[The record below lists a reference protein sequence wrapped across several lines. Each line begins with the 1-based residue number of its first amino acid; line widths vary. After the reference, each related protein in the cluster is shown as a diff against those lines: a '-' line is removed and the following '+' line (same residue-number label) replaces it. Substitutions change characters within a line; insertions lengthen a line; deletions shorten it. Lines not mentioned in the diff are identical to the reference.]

1 MKLPK
6 LKRKT
11 VTEASLSFTF
21 TRRAMVVG
29 GLQAGIGALLIG
41 RMGWISV
48 AENEKYNL
56 LAESNRVN
64 LTLIPPRRGWI
75 LDRNGKALANN
86 RTDFRVDLIPERVTD
101 PEGTIRSLTHLLALA
116 PEDVERIRNELDK
129 SPGFR
134 PVQVAEKLTYDQFA
148 AVSVRLPDLAGVAPS
163 QGFSRYYPTGPTVG
177 HLLGYVGAASAKD
190 YEERKDPLLITP
202 GFKVGKEALEKWFDL
217 ELTGKPGA
225 KRVEVTAR
233 GKIVRELTTRPDL
246 PGKTVNLTID
256 GGLQDYAGRRL
267 GLESGSCI
275 VLDCLTGEILCMAS
289 MPAYDPN
296 SFSDGI
302 SHDEWK
308 MLSSD
313 ERHPLINKSL
323 NALYP
328 PGSTFKPMVAMALQS
343 AGIDPK
349 ERVHCPGG
357 YRLGNRF
364 FRCLGRHGSVDMHRA
379 IAKSCNTY
387 FYTMGNRVGIDVIA
401 RMGHALGFGE
411 KFDLPVQS
419 QSYGTMPDTAWKM
432 RRYDQKWTASDTL
445 NASIGQGYV
454 VVNPLQL
461 AVMAGRIASGRDI
474 QPRLVKGRYPEAPF
488 MPFPKEHFDAV
499 RGGMWEVVNGDG
511 TAGRSRL
518 DLPGIQMGGKTG
530 TAQVRRIAGS
540 QRGQSGDWKYRD
552 HGLFVCFAPT
562 SNPRYAASV
571 VIEHGMGGSRAAAP
585 VAKDVLTYLFDPAKA
600 MERLAEL
607 EKGWGGPPAE
617 RMARQMAAYRLAK
630 AIEKGKAPPP
640 AANAAAAAGDSSTAA
655 SNASAVR
662 PVARVEGNDTS
673 SPPERP
679 EDHR

>member
-1 MKLPK
+1 MKLPRF
-6 LKRKT
+6 KRKT
-11 VTEASLSFTF
+11 VNEAALSFTF

-29 GLQAGIGALLIG
+29 GLQAGFGAMLVG
-41 RMGWISV
+41 RMGWISI

-56 LAESNRVN
+56 LSESNRVN
-64 LTLIPPRRGWI
+64 LTLVPPRRGWI
-75 LDRNGKALANN
+75 LDRYGKPLANN
-86 RTDFRVDLIPERVTD
+86 RTDFRVDLIPDRVTD
-101 PEGTIRSLTHLLALA
+101 PDHTIGSLAELLSLS
-116 PEDVERIRNELDK
+116 PDDVERIRTELEK
-129 SPGFR
+129 SAGFR
-134 PVQVAEKLTYDQFA
+134 PVQVAEKLTYNQFA
-148 AVSVRLPDLAGVAPS
+148 AVSVRLPDLPGVAPS
-163 QGFSRYYPTGPTVG
+163 QGFSRYYPAGAAVG
-177 HLLGYVGAASAKD
+177 QLLGYVGAASAKE
-190 YEERKDPLLITP
+190 YEERKNPLLITP
-202 GFKVGKEALEKWFDL
+202 GFKVGKEGLEKTFDL

-233 GKIVRELTTRPDL
+233 GKVVRELTTRPDT
-246 PGKTVNLTID
+246 PGNSITLTID
-256 GGLQDYAGRRL
+256 AGLQEYAGRRL
-267 GLESGSCI
+267 GTESGSCI
-275 VLDCLTGEILCMAS
+275 VLDCHTGEILCMAS

-296 SFSDGI
+296 NFSDGI
-302 SHDEWK
+302 SHDEWN
-308 MLSSD
+308 MLSND

-401 RMGHALGFGE
+401 RMGHAMGFGE
-411 KFDLPVQS
+411 KFDLPVLS

-461 AVMAGRIASGRDI
+461 AVMAGRIASGRNI
-474 QPRLVKGRYPEAPF
+474 QPRLVKGRYPQAAP

-499 RGGMWEVVNGDG
+499 RNGMWEVVNGDG

-518 DLPGIQMGGKTG
+518 DVPGVQMGGKTG

-571 VIEHGMGGSRAAAP
+571 VIEHGMGGSKAAAP
-585 VAKDVLTYLFDPAKA
+585 VAKDVLTFLFDPAKA
-600 MERLAEL
+600 MERLIEL

-617 RMARQMAAYRLAK
+617 RMARQMATFSLAK
-630 AIEKGKAPPP
+630 AIKKPTTSASSAE
-640 AANAAAAAGDSSTAA
+640 AANATAG
-655 SNASAVR
+655 NASSPAPAQNSSSR
-662 PVARVEGNDTS
+662 PADDDAP
-673 SPPERP
+673 SPSPNPVGSR
-679 EDHR
+679 